1 MNSNPTSI
9 SKDLKTRYRGH
20 LSLCEIDYAGQQRL
34 SEARVLIVGTGGLG
48 SPVALY
54 LTAAGV
60 GTIGLLDADIVSLS
74 NLQRQVLHSTPDI
87 GHLKVDSASEKLRP
101 INPEVNIVTIP
112 ELLTE
117 KNAAEIISGYDLII
131 DCTDNL
137 PTRLLIN
144 DTCISLGKKFVFGAV
159 SRFSGQVFS
168 HVPGSA
174 CYRCIFDPSAVSI
187 GAELPCSIN
196 GILNTVVGIT
206 GTIQATEAI
215 KLIVGTGDPLI
226 NRMLAFDALT
236 MAFNTFEINPIED
249 CYCQHG

>member
-1 MNSNPTSI
+1 MTLSPSTFG
-9 SKDLKTRYRGH
+9 KEQLTHYRGH

-34 SEARVLIVGTGGLG
+34 ADARVLVVGTGGLG

-60 GTIGLLDADIVSLS
+60 GTIGLLDADTVSLS
-74 NLQRQVLHSTPDI
+74 NLQRQILHSTPDI
-87 GHLKVDSASEKLRP
+87 GHLKVESASAKLHN
-101 INPEVNIVTIP
+101 INPEVNIVTIA

-117 KNAAEIISGYDLII
+117 KNAAEIIGDYDLII

-144 DTCISLGKKFVFGAV
+144 DTCIALGKKFVFGAV

-174 CYRCIFDPSAVSI
+174 CYRCIFDPSSVSI
-187 GAELPCSIN
+187 EAELPCSIN
-196 GILNTVVGIT
+196 GILNTVVGVA
-206 GTIQATEAI
+206 GTLQATEAI
-215 KLIVGTGDPLI
+215 KLIVGTGDALV
-226 NRMLAFDALT
+226 NRMLVFDALT
-236 MAFNTFEINPIED
+236 MDFNTFEINPIEG
-249 CYCQHG
+249 CGCQLG

>member
-9 SKDLKTRYRGH
+9 SQDLKTRYRGH

-34 SEARVLIVGTGGLG
+34 TEARVLIVGTGGLG

-54 LTAAGV
+54 LTAAGI

-87 GHLKVDSASEKLRP
+87 GHLKVESASEKLRP

-112 ELLTE
+112 ELFTE
-117 KNAAEIISGYDLII
+117 RNAEEIISGYDLII

-144 DTCISLGKKFVFGAV
+144 DMSIMLGKKFVFGAV

-187 GAELPCSIN
+187 EAELPCSIN

-215 KLIVGTGDPLI
+215 KLIVGTGEPLI
-226 NRMLAFDALT
+226 NRMLTFDALT

>member
-1 MNSNPTSI
+1 M
-9 SKDLKTRYRGH
+9 
-20 LSLCEIDYAGQQRL
+20 
-34 SEARVLIVGTGGLG
+34 
-48 SPVALY
+48 
-54 LTAAGV
+54 
-60 GTIGLLDADIVSLS
+60 SLS

-87 GHLKVDSASEKLRP
+87 GHLKVDSASEKLRL

-112 ELLTE
+112 ELFTE
-117 KNAAEIISGYDLII
+117 RNAEEIISGYDLII

-137 PTRLLIN
+137 PKRLLIN
-144 DTCISLGKKFVFGAV
+144 DTCIMLGKKFVFGAV

-174 CYRCIFDPSAVSI
+174 CYRCIFDPSAVSSE
-187 GAELPCSIN
+187 AELPCSIN

>member
-1 MNSNPTSI
+1 MKTRATSI
-9 SKDLKTRYRGH
+9 SKELQTRYRGH

-34 SEARVLIVGTGGLG
+34 AEAKVLIVGAGGLG

-60 GTIGLLDADIVSLS
+60 GTIGLLDADTVSLS
-74 NLQRQVLHSTPDI
+74 NLQRQILHSTPDV
-87 GHLKVDSASEKLRP
+87 GHLKVDSAATKLRP

-112 ELLTE
+112 EMLTE
-117 KNAAEIISGYDLII
+117 DNVAAIIGGYDLVV

-144 DTCISLGKKFVFGAV
+144 DSCVAAGKKFVFGAV

-168 HVPGSA
+168 HIPGSA
-174 CYRCIFDPSAVSI
+174 CYRCIFDPSAVDQE
-187 GAELPCSIN
+187 ADLPCAIN

-206 GTIQATEAI
+206 GSLQATEAI

-226 NRMLAFDALT
+226 NRILTFDALT
-236 MAFNTFEINPIED
+236 MQFNIFEISPIDE
-249 CYCQHG
+249 CGCQHC

>member
-1 MNSNPTSI
+1 MTLSPS
-9 SKDLKTRYRGH
+9 SFGKEQLTRYRGH

-34 SEARVLIVGTGGLG
+34 ADARVLIVGTGGLG

-60 GTIGLLDADIVSLS
+60 GTIGLLDADTVSLS

-87 GHLKVDSASEKLRP
+87 GHLKVESASAKLHN
-101 INPEVNIVTIP
+101 INPEVNIVTIA

-144 DTCISLGKKFVFGAV
+144 DTCIALGKKFVFGAV

-168 HVPGSA
+168 HIPGSA
-174 CYRCIFDPSAVSI
+174 CYRCIFDPSSVSI
-187 GAELPCSIN
+187 EAELPCSVN
-196 GILNTVVGIT
+196 GILNTVVGVA
-206 GTIQATEAI
+206 GTLQATEAI
-215 KLIVGTGDPLI
+215 KLIVGTGDALV
-226 NRMLAFDALT
+226 NRMLVFDALT
-236 MAFNTFEINPIED
+236 MDFNTFEINPIED
-249 CYCQHG
+249 CSCQLG